1 MRGKFIESTLSDGR
15 VVEVAVIELAETTH
29 VIVAQDGSMLGV
41 MNRTEQEALDDFFE
55 VYEKEI
61 LNYEIVE

>member
-1 MRGKFIESTLSDGR
+1 MKGKFIESTLSDGR
-15 VVEVAVIELAETTH
+15 VVEVAVIELDETTR

-55 VYEKEI
+55 MYEKEI

>member
-1 MRGKFIESTLSDGR
+1 MKGKFIESTLSNGR
-15 VVEVAVIELAETTH
+15 VVEVAVIELDETTR
-29 VIVAQDGSMLGV
+29 VIVAQDGSMLGI

-55 VYEKEI
+55 MYEKEI

>member
-15 VVEVAVIELAETTH
+15 VVEVAVIELDETTH